1 MEHTFRDQVYKTQM
15 YEDQAN
21 DKGIYTLMWFIYKP

>member
-1 MEHTFRDQVYKTQM
+1 MEHTFRDQAYRTQI

-21 DKGIYTLMWFIYKP
+21 DKGTVVIYDL